1 MSTAPNLG
9 RHIPPM
15 PERSAKALRAA
26 IAKHTPEL
34 LDGFDLNWETAI
46 NKPHDLAPQHAFMA
60 RWWVEFAIARDP
72 ELDRQVTE
80 LEARAAEAAD
90 KDTAMALLEQASHLR
105 REAGKA
111 EPGQ

>member
-15 PERSAKALRAA
+15 PERNAKALRAA

-34 LDGFDLNWETAI
+34 LADFDRNWDTAI
-46 NKPHDLAPQHAFMA
+46 NKPHDLKPGQAFMA
-60 RWWVEFAIARDP
+60 RWWNEFAVARDP
-72 ELDRQVTE
+72 ELDRQVLD
-80 LEARAAEAAD
+80 LEARAADATD
-90 KDTAMALLEQASHLR
+90 KDAAMALLEQAAHLR